1 MSLTGAVPTRTW
13 ARALNG
19 LLALALAGCIPITLH
34 ESKLEETAR
43 QSIATVVVGET
54 TRAQV
59 REALGEPVV
68 ASEFWRFDAF
78 RMKDA
83 NVGVVVFP
91 PYVPIPAWTTE
102 EAYAIVSHA
111 EDGRVADAAWLS
123 RASGIW
129 SIGNGENLAAGS
141 GSVRV
146 HSYYGTLLLA
156 AAPERRDAYWRDFPP
171 HDRCRVAIAVTGYSY
186 DARIRIDGKS
196 KVAFPRLVMPLSL
209 GLVTVE
215 LAPGRHRI
223 EATGTDAKF
232 SAATEFE
239 CGAGDHRFVSLVLEH
254 DEAATGDGSWK
265 QLDARFDVSSDM
277 PEALRE
283 QRLLISVDGQ
293 WLVPQEPG
301 R

>member
-1 MSLTGAVPTRTW
+1 MDGL
-13 ARALNG
+13 RAG
-19 LLALALAGCIPITLH
+19 IVGALATLVLAGCIPITLH
-34 ESKLEETAR
+34 ESKLDETVP

-59 REALGEPVV
+59 RAALGVPVI

-91 PYVPIPAWTTE
+91 PYVPIPSWTTE
-102 EAYAIVSHA
+102 EAYAVVSFA
-111 EDGRVADAAWLS
+111 EDGRVADAAWIS
-123 RASGIW
+123 RQSGIW

-146 HSYYGTLLLA
+146 HSYYGTLLLTA
-156 AAPERRDAYWRDFPP
+156 SPERRDAYWRDHPAR
-171 HDRCRVAIAVTGYSY
+171 DRCREVIGLAQYAY
-186 DARIRIDGKS
+186 DAKIKFDGES
-196 KVAFPRLVMPLSL
+196 KVAFPRLATPLSL
-209 GLVTVE
+209 GLVSVE

-223 EATGTDAKF
+223 DATGTDAKF
-232 SAATEFE
+232 SAATEVE
-239 CGAGDHRFVSLVLEH
+239 CGAGDQHYVSLGLEH
-254 DEAATGDGSWK
+254 DETASGYGSRK
-265 QLDARFDVSSDM
+265 NLDARFDVSDEL

-283 QRLLISVDGQ
+283 QRLLIWADGQ